1 MVLRMSARRS
11 YRQGLKFAVIFWL
24 LVGLLIMFRF
34 SKRQVE
40 VTAKQPQAL
49 LVLGGATEREL
60 FAAQFARQHPN
71 LDIWVS
77 SGSNPEY
84 VNWVFSEAGISLTRL
99 HLDYEAVDTVTNFT
113 TMVGK
118 LEAQGIESIYLITSD
133 DHMRR
138 ARLIGEIVFGSRGI
152 DFKPLEVPSGRSPEP
167 VEKTLR
173 DGARAVIWLTT
184 GYTGACLGSRF

>member
-11 YRQGLKFAVIFWL
+11 YRQGFQFAVIFWL
-24 LVGLLIMFRF
+24 LVGLLIMFKLR
-34 SKRQVE
+34 KQQVE

-49 LVLGGATEREL
+49 LVLGGATEREV
-60 FAAQFARQHPN
+60 FAAEFARQHPN

-84 VNWVFSEAGISLTRL
+84 VNWVFSQAGISLSRL

-118 LEAQGIESIYLITSD
+118 LEAEGIESIYLITSD

-138 ARLIGEIVFGSRGI
+138 ARLIGEIVLGSRGI

-167 VEKTLR
+167 VEKTIR

-184 GYTGACLGSRF
+184 GYTGARLGHRL